1 MALCFFFYYYYLFI
15 QKKESQ
21 HLTSLSTSSLFTY
34 DLPFSFAF
42 KLNSLCLLLF
52 HRHMILQVGGFVDFS
67 PLKNVSDTLCVT
79 QFSSVLYMTLYTTK
93 NILDSEQE
101 STLFAI
107 FLDFCASTIHE

>member
-1 MALCFFFYYYYLFI
+1 MALCFFFLLLLSLYT
-15 QKKESQ
+15 KKESQ
-21 HLTSLSTSSLFTY
+21 HLTSLSMSSLFTN

-42 KLNSLCLLLF
+42 KLNSLCRLLF

-67 PLKNVSDTLCVT
+67 PLKNVSDTLCGT

-93 NILDSEQE
+93 NILDPEQE

-107 FLDFCASTIHE
+107 LLDFCASTIHE